1 MKTYNKTLITILFTA
16 LAFTA
21 CKEDDDLHTSEDI
34 DPNRKGEL
42 TIEFDNRVGNLNL
55 VLDSMFYYNSFN
67 QNYSISRFDYFI
79 SNIVLINENGSKYI
93 IPQDSSYFLMK
104 ESIVSSREINF
115 SDIPEGNYS
124 GIEFIVGVDSLR
136 STMSLDKRTGAL
148 DPGGE
153 AAGMYWTWN
162 SGYIFLKME
171 GRFDD
176 TTDAIIT
183 PQMFQ
188 YHIGGFGGMNNPMMN
203 NIKNITLN
211 FGDEKAEVRAS
222 HGDDGPQVHLYVDA
236 SKMLNGATNIDF
248 KTHPIVM
255 LTPFAVNMANN
266 YSNMFSVDHVH
277 NSHTH

>member
-1 MKTYNKTLITILFTA
+1 MKIFNKTLSIMLLAA
-16 LAFTA
+16 LSLTA
-21 CKEDDDLHTSEDI
+21 CKEEDELHTSEDI
-34 DPNRKGEL
+34 DPNRKGNL
-42 TIEFDNRVGNLNL
+42 MIEFDNRVGNLNL
-55 VLDSMFYYNSFN
+55 VLDSMYYFNSYN

-79 SNIVLINENGSKYI
+79 SNIVLINENGSKYV
-93 IPQDSSYFLMK
+93 IPQDSSYFLLK
-104 ESIVSSREINF
+104 ESIASSREINL
-115 SDIPEGNYS
+115 SDIPEGNYV
-124 GIEFIVGVDSLR
+124 GVEFIVGVDSLR

-176 TTDAIIT
+176 TTDTIVT

-211 FGDEKAEVRAS
+211 FGDDKAEVRAS
-222 HGDDGPQVHLYVDA
+222 HGEEGPQVHLYVDA
-236 SKMLNGATNIDF
+236 SKMLNGTTNIDF
-248 KTHPIVM
+248 KTHSIVM
-255 LTPFAVNMANN
+255 LTPYAVNLANN
-266 YSNMFSVDHVH
+266 YSYMFSVDHVH
-277 NSHTH
+277 NHSH

>member
-1 MKTYNKTLITILFTA
+1 MKIYNRSLALITLVVISL
-16 LAFTA
+16 TA
-21 CKEDDDLHTSEDI
+21 CKKEDELQTSADI
-34 DPNRKGEL
+34 DPNRKGSL

-79 SNIVLINENGSKYI
+79 SNIVLINENGSKYV
-93 IPQDSSYFLMK
+93 IPQDSSYFLLK
-104 ESIVSSREINF
+104 ESIASTRVLNLKN
-115 SDIPEGNYS
+115 IPEGNYS
-124 GIEFIVGVDSLR
+124 GVEFIVGVDSLR

-176 TTDAIIT
+176 PTDSVFT
-183 PQMFQ
+183 PYMFQ

-203 NIKNITLN
+203 NIKKISLSLV
-211 FGDEKAEVRAS
+211 DESAEVRAS
-222 HGDDGPQVHLYVDA
+222 HGVDGPQIHLYVDA
-236 SKMLNGATNIDF
+236 SKMLTGPTNIDF
-248 KTHPIVM
+248 NTHSIVM

-266 YSNMFSVDHVH
+266 YSYMFSVDHVH
-277 NSHTH
+277 NNHSH

>member
-1 MKTYNKTLITILFTA
+1 MKILNKTLSIML
-16 LAFTA
+16 LAAFSMSA
-21 CKEDDDLHTSEDI
+21 CKKEDHIHTSEDI
-34 DPNRKGEL
+34 DPNRKGNL
-42 TIEFDNRVGNLNL
+42 MIEFDNRVGNLNL
-55 VLDSMFYYNSFN
+55 VLDSMYYYNSYN

-93 IPQDSSYFLMK
+93 IPQDSSYFLLK
-104 ESIVSSREINF
+104 ESIANSREINLNNV
-115 SDIPEGNYS
+115 PEGNYV

-176 TTDAIIT
+176 ATDTIVT

-222 HGDDGPQVHLYVDA
+222 HGDEGPQVHLYVDA

-266 YSNMFSVDHVH
+266 YSYMFSVDHVH
-277 NSHTH
+277 NHSH

>member
-1 MKTYNKTLITILFTA
+1 MKIFNKTLSIMLLAA
-16 LAFTA
+16 LSLTA
-21 CKEDDDLHTSEDI
+21 CKEEDELHTSEDI
-34 DPNRKGEL
+34 DPNRKGNL
-42 TIEFDNRVGNLNL
+42 MIEFDNRVGNLNL
-55 VLDSMFYYNSFN
+55 VLDSMYYFNSYN

-79 SNIVLINENGSKYI
+79 SNIVLINENGSKYV
-93 IPQDSSYFLMK
+93 IPQDSSYFLLK
-104 ESIVSSREINF
+104 ESIASSREINL
-115 SDIPEGNYS
+115 SDIPEGNYV
-124 GIEFIVGVDSLR
+124 GVEFIVGVDSLR
-136 STMSLDKRTGAL
+136 STMSIDKRTGAL

-176 TTDAIIT
+176 TTDTIVT

-188 YHIGGFGGMNNPMMN
+188 YHIGGYGGMNNPMMN

-211 FGDEKAEVRAS
+211 FGDDKAEVRAS
-222 HGDDGPQVHLYVDA
+222 HGDEGPQVHLYVDA
-236 SKMLNGATNIDF
+236 SKMLNGPTNIDF

-266 YSNMFSVDHVH
+266 YSYMFSVDHVH
-277 NSHTH
+277 NHSH

>member
-1 MKTYNKTLITILFTA
+1 MKISNKQLSIILLAA
-16 LAFTA
+16 LSLTA
-21 CKEDDDLHTSEDI
+21 CKKDDDLHTSEDI

-55 VLDSMFYYNSFN
+55 VLDSIFYYNSFN
-67 QNYSISRFDYFI
+67 QNYSISKFDYFI
-79 SNIVLINENGSKYI
+79 SNIVLVNENGSKYV
-93 IPQDSSYFLMK
+93 IPQDSSYFLLK
-104 ESIVSSREINF
+104 ESIVSSREINL
-115 SDIPEGNYS
+115 SNIPEGNYS

-136 STMSLDKRTGAL
+136 NTMSLDKRTGAL
-148 DPGGE
+148 DPGGD

-176 TTDAIIT
+176 TTDSIIT

-188 YHIGGFGGMNNPMMN
+188 YHIGGFGGMNTPMMN

-222 HGDDGPQVHLYVDA
+222 HGDEGPQVHLYVDA
-236 SKMLNGATNIDF
+236 SKMLNGTTNIDF
-248 KTHPIVM
+248 KTHSIVM

-266 YSNMFSVDHVH
+266 YSKMFSVDHVH

>member
-1 MKTYNKTLITILFTA
+1 MKIFNKTLSIMLLAA
-16 LAFTA
+16 LSLTA
-21 CKEDDDLHTSEDI
+21 CKEEDEIHTSEDI
-34 DPNRKGEL
+34 DPNRKGHL
-42 TIEFDNRVGNLNL
+42 MIEFDNRVGNLNL

-79 SNIVLINENGSKYI
+79 SNIVLINENGSKYV
-93 IPQDSSYFLMK
+93 IPQDSSYFLLK
-104 ESIVSSREINF
+104 ESIASSREINLN
-115 SDIPEGNYS
+115 SIPEGNYV
-124 GIEFIVGVDSLR
+124 GVEFIVGVDSLR

-176 TTDAIIT
+176 TTDSIVT

-222 HGDDGPQVHLYVDA
+222 HGDEGPQVHLYVDA
-236 SKMLNGATNIDF
+236 SKMLNGPTNIDF
-248 KTHPIVM
+248 KTHSIVM

-266 YSNMFSVDHVH
+266 
-277 NSHTH
+277 